1 MDSIILASASPRR
14 RELLDQI
21 GVRYDVKAVDVDE
34 SALPDENAVDLV
46 VRLACLKAETA
57 YQRFQAKVPVLGSD
71 TLGLLNGE
79 ILTKPTNFQH
89 ASDMLTKMSGTTHE
103 ILSAVAVCYQGKTD
117 WRLSRSQ
124 VSFRT
129 LSTQDIKRYWDSGE
143 PQDKAGAYAI
153 QGLGAVFIQEI
164 KGSYSGIMGLPLK
177 ETWELLNE
185 YGVQQGL

>member
-153 QGLGAVFIQEI
+153 QGLGSAFIQEI